1 MTIANEFDLNALP
14 IFIALV
20 EAGSFTK
27 AAERLGCTKTR
38 VSLQIRQLET
48 RLGATL
54 FHRTTRRV
62 QLTQAGEAL
71 YHQCHPLLAN
81 LQGALESTVSD
92 TQQLHGELRITAPED
107 YSSGVLSEV
116 VVAFSRLHPALHIEL
131 RSGDQVS
138 DMVQEGIDLAFRLGW
153 LKDSTLRARR
163 LGTFQQYVVA
173 APSYLK
179 RHGVPAHPKAL
190 EAHDWIAFTP
200 LKAPLT
206 WAFKQQETLVNV
218 QMNARLAAN
227 STVSLVALTAA
238 GGGFSV
244 LPDITAEP
252 EIAAGRL
259 ARVLAEWSLSEGGV
273 YAVYPPGRHVPAK
286 VRAFMTFFESQMQH

>member
-1 MTIANEFDLNALP
+1 M
-14 IFIALV
+14 
-20 EAGSFTK
+20 
-27 AAERLGCTKTR
+27 
-38 VSLQIRQLET
+38 
-48 RLGATL
+48 
-54 FHRTTRRV
+54 

-71 YHQCHPLLAN
+71 YHQCHPLLAS

-107 YSSGVLSEV
+107 YSSGVLSDV

-190 EAHDWIAFTP
+190 ETHDDITFTP

-259 ARVLAEWSLSEGGV
+259 ARVLANGLCPRGV
-273 YAVYPPGRHVPAK
+273 FMRFTRLDGMCPPK
-286 VRAFMTFFESQMQH
+286 YVRLCTFFVSQNAALKVTAAIAVLIMLVSHTPPKTHPLRC

>member
-1 MTIANEFDLNALP
+1 MTTANEFDLNGLP
-14 IFIALV
+14 IFVALV

-48 RLGATL
+48 RLGVTL

-71 YHQCHPLLAN
+71 YHQCHPLLAS

-107 YSSGVLSEV
+107 YSSGVLSDV

-190 EAHDWIAFTP
+190 ETHDWIAFTP

-218 QMNARLAAN
+218 KVSSQFDGEFSGFDRCRRRVFSAARYYRRTGN
-227 STVSLVALTAA
+227 SGRTLGSRFGRMVSVRGGCLCGLPAWTACA
-238 GGGFSV
+238 RQSTCV
-244 LPDITAEP
+244 YDI
-252 EIAAGRL
+252 
-259 ARVLAEWSLSEGGV
+259 
-273 YAVYPPGRHVPAK
+273 
-286 VRAFMTFFESQMQH
+286 F